1 MKENYQNLE
10 FEVIRFKTEDII
22 TTSDMNQQPP
32 TRPEP
37 EPEPDPTG
45 RETVT
50 YLDDQQTM
58 K

>member
-32 TRPEP
+32 NQPEP
-37 EPEPDPTG
+37 ELEPDPTG

>member
-10 FEVIRFKTEDII
+10 FEVIHFKTEDII
-22 TTSDMNQQPP
+22 TTSDMNQQPQP
-32 TRPEP
+32 QP

-45 RETVT
+45 RDTVT
-50 YLDDQQTM
+50 YIDDQQTM